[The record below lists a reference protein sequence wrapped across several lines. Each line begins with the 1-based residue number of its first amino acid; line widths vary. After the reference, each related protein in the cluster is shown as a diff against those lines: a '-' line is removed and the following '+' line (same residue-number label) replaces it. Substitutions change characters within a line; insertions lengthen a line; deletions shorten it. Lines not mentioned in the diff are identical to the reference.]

1 MIDIVVNGQALD
13 LGRTDNFTLE
23 RWNPLLDTNTIRG
36 SRILDFEIP
45 QTAGN
50 NRVFGNVNNPQ
61 VGLRRELLPCALRQ
75 AQGGVVERGFLQLKQ
90 VLKYNYV
97 LTYTAGFGEMFG
109 EWTDKKLN
117 ELDLGSEAVPG
128 VFVADPVV
136 GTAKYCWP
144 KMKNEAFYGQNGYSG
159 YMNNYVTGS
168 YTGTPMV
175 PMLFVT
181 KVLELIGTLTGVT
194 FGGTFVNDATIK
206 RLILPNTA
214 SLDGLTTISY
224 ARHLP
229 ELTVREFVL
238 GLANTFNVALWLN
251 AERKTVTMD
260 LADGWYSPA
269 PPAPVGGAS
278 PKVLDWSRKFGRLV
292 ERVPLA
298 KNRLQLEWTK
308 DGNDGLSTPLEVT
321 YLAPP
326 APGSPL
332 APSGGTDS
340 WVVKSPFFGVL
351 MEDGLPVMSMEGVS
365 ENYNQ
370 LSKKFGARLAF
381 WNGLAPHAPS
391 GGALMP
397 IASDSYGGKY
407 LRLTSAPL
415 SNQDIRSGYWVNFER
430 FLSKTYSVVGRTVL
444 NSYELSLLDM
454 HKRKGEVTQIYAQ
467 GAYYMIGHQRI
478 QKNGEWSGEL
488 WRV

>member
-1 MIDIVVNGQALD
+1 MIDIVVTGQRLD
-13 LGRTDNFTLE
+13 MAVQNWTLE
-23 RWNPLLDTNTIRG
+23 RWNPLLDINTIRG
-36 SRILDFEIP
+36 NRILDFEIP
-45 QTAGN
+45 QTAIN
-50 NRVFGNVNNPQ
+50 DRVFGNVNNPQ
-61 VGLRRELLPCALRQ
+61 IGLRRELLPCALRGD
-75 AQGGVVERGFLQLKQ
+75 GGVAERGFLQLKQ
-90 VLKYNYV
+90 IRQRSYV
-97 LTYTAGFGEMFG
+97 VTYTSGFGELFG

-128 VFVADPVV
+128 SFVANPVV

-144 KMKNEAFYGQNGYSG
+144 RMKNEAFYGQNGFSG
-159 YMNNYVTGS
+159 FMNNYVSGN

-181 KVLELIGTLTGVT
+181 KVLEMIATLTGVT
-194 FGGTFVNDATIK
+194 FGGTFVNDTNIK

-260 LADGWYSPA
+260 LADSWYVPGFGSAGFGSAQSP
-269 PPAPVGGAS
+269 VM
-278 PKVLDWSRKFGRLV
+278 DWSRKFGRLV

-308 DGNDGLSTPLEVT
+308 DANDGLLKEVDVT
-321 YLAPP
+321 YLAD
-326 APGSPL
+326 GS
-332 APSGGTDS
+332 AQSPSGVTDV
-340 WVVKSPFFGVL
+340 WNVKSPFFGVL
-351 MEDGLPVMSMEGVS
+351 MDAGLPVLSMEGVS
-365 ENYNQ
+365 NNYNQ
-370 LSKKFGARLAF
+370 QSKKFGARLAF
-381 WNGLAPHAPS
+381 WNGLT
-391 GGALMP
+391 GGVPL
-397 IASDSYGGKY
+397 ASDAFGGKFI
-407 LRLTSAPL
+407 RLTSA
-415 SNQDIRSGYWVNFER
+415 SNQDIKNGYWVNFER

-454 HKRKGEVTQIYAQ
+454 HKRKGEVTQVFAQ
-467 GAYYMIGHQRI
+467 GAYYIVGHQRI
-478 QKNGEWSGEL
+478 QRNGEWSGEL